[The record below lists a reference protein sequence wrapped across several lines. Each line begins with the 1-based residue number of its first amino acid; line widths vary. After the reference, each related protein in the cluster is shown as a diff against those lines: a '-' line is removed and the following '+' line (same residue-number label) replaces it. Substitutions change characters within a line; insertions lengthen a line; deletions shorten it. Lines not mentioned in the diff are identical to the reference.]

1 MSSARYGRLVL
12 PQKNDPEI
20 PLHISLFGSI
30 RVATK
35 SGISIDITNQ
45 RARIILAILSIN
57 PGQSISR
64 DLVSKLLW
72 AGRFKPQARASLRQ
86 CLHDLKRELQRF
98 DLDILEVSNTQL
110 AVNPNLIDT
119 DLTTLET
126 AVRESDDERAT
137 HLLLEL
143 SGKPLLANIDLGD
156 TLEKWLASQRGQVE
170 NRLRVSIQRL
180 LSTLRANGL
189 GERHDALEQAWQG
202 WSGVS
207 RLRQRSGLAILPLK
221 QIDEVGG
228 DWFLADAV
236 VEELS
241 SRLGALSGLALAGQT
256 SVEAVAGASLTL
268 PEMAEKLGVSH
279 FIEGTVHRSTNS
291 VKLSMRLIEGVSGK
305 QIWSDQIEEPETYFF
320 DQRKLVGENAVA
332 GLSHALGLEQNA
344 RLVRTMTSSREAYA
358 LYLQGRTLTQRI
370 TLQGGLQ
377 KAVELLEQALEI
389 DPDFAECWTAL
400 AEAHIHVAVY
410 TASLERVALSEKAAS
425 CARRA
430 LELDPDQGYAYAI
443 LSIHEWTCFNP
454 AGALEYALEAYRL
467 EPNNADV
474 TLRLGSTLLYL
485 GRTREALPYVE
496 AAIEQDPVYGR
507 NYVMLCVAHLNLG
520 DLEAAQ
526 RAGQRMVDLGTPGFH
541 LAVAQAAAG
550 DHETAVETY
559 YETRRYVGTIVMSP
573 PGATDISDE
582 ARDFYLKT
590 AAEGICSGNE
600 EARQTYCNLV
610 EMLHQTLLDPY
621 DQTVAWPAVW
631 MGHSELAMKVFRE
644 QIHPANMPGLMS
656 LWTEIEPIGRTL
668 NQPDFMSFAQ
678 EISMDQAWEKYGWP
692 DLIPA
697 DPR

>member
-1 MSSARYGRLVL
+1 M
-12 PQKNDPEI
+12 
-20 PLHISLFGSI
+20 
-30 RVATK
+30 
-35 SGISIDITNQ
+35 
-45 RARIILAILSIN
+45 
-57 PGQSISR
+57 SR

-119 DLTTLET
+119 DLNTLET
-126 AVRESDDERAT
+126 AVRQSDDERAT
-137 HLLLEL
+137 HLLIEL

-180 LSTLRANGL
+180 LSTLRAKGL
-189 GERHDALEQAWQG
+189 NQRYDALEQAWQG

-207 RLRQRSGLAILPLK
+207 RLRQRRGLAILPLK

-268 PEMAEKLGVSH
+268 PEMAEKLGVTH
-279 FIEGTVHRSTNS
+279 FSEGAVHRSTNS

-332 GLSHALGLEQNA
+332 GLSQALGLKQNA

-358 LYLQGRTLTQRI
+358 LYLQGRTLPQRI

-377 KAVELLEQALEI
+377 KAVELLEQALKI

-430 LELDPDQGYAYAI
+430 LDLDPDQGYAYAI

-526 RAGQRMVDLGTPGFH
+526 RAGQRMADLGTPGFH

-559 YETRRYVGTIVMSP
+559 Y
-573 PGATDISDE
+573 
-582 ARDFYLKT
+582 
-590 AAEGICSGNE
+590 
-600 EARQTYCNLV
+600 
-610 EMLHQTLLDPY
+610 
-621 DQTVAWPAVW
+621 
-631 MGHSELAMKVFRE
+631 
-644 QIHPANMPGLMS
+644 
-656 LWTEIEPIGRTL
+656 
-668 NQPDFMSFAQ
+668 
-678 EISMDQAWEKYGWP
+678 
-692 DLIPA
+692 
-697 DPR
+697 

>member
-1 MSSARYGRLVL
+1 M
-12 PQKNDPEI
+12 PQYETLNAL
-20 PLHISLFGSI
+20 LHVSLFGSI
-30 RVATK
+30 QVTTRFSAQLE
-35 SGISIDITNQ
+35 ITNR
-45 RARIILAILSIN
+45 RALIILAMLSIN
-57 PGQSISR
+57 PGQALSR
-64 DLVSKLLW
+64 DFVSKLIW
-72 AGRFKPQARASLRQ
+72 EGRFKPQARASLRQ
-86 CLHDLKRELQRF
+86 CLHDLKRELQKF
-98 DLDILEVSNTQL
+98 DLDILEISNTQL
-110 AVNPNLIDT
+110 AVKPDLIDT
-119 DLTTLET
+119 DLKALEM
-126 AVRESDDERAT
+126 AIRERDDKRAT
-137 HLLLEL
+137 QLLLEL
-143 SGKPLLANIDLGD
+143 SGNPLLANIDLGAALD
-156 TLEKWLASQRGQVE
+156 KWLASQRGQVT
-170 NRLRVSIQRL
+170 NRIRMSTQNL

-189 GERHDALEQAWQG
+189 NERHDALEQAWQA

-221 QIDEVGG
+221 QIDELGG

-236 VEELS
+236 VEELT
-241 SRLGALSGLALAGQT
+241 SRLGGLSGLALAGQT
-256 SVEAVAGASLTL
+256 SVEAVAGSSLTL
-268 PEMAEKLGVSH
+268 PQMAEKLGVTH
-279 FIEGTVHRSTNS
+279 FIEGAVHRSTSS
-291 VKLSMRLIEGVSGK
+291 VKLSIRLIEGVSGK
-305 QIWSDQIEEPETYFF
+305 QIWSDQIIQPETYFF
-320 DQRKLVGENAVA
+320 DQRRLIGENAVA
-332 GLSHALGLEQNA
+332 GMSQAMGLKQNS

-358 LYLQGRTLTQRI
+358 LYLQGRTLTKRV
-370 TLQGGLQ
+370 TLQGGLS

-389 DPDFAECWTAL
+389 DPGFAECWTAL

-410 TASLERVALSEKAAS
+410 TPSLERVALSEKAAS

-430 LELDPDQGYAYAI
+430 LDLDPNQGYAYAI

-520 DLEAAQ
+520 NLEAAE

-559 YETRRYVGTIVMSP
+559 YETRRYVGTMVMSP
-573 PGATDISDE
+573 PGAADISDE

-600 EARQTYCNLV
+600 KARETYCNLV
-610 EMLHQTLLDPY
+610 DMLHQTLLEPY
-621 DQTVAWPAVW
+621 DQTVAWPAIW
-631 MGHSELAMKVFRE
+631 MGHSDLVMKVFRE

-656 LWTEIEPIGRTL
+656 LWTEIDPIGRTL
-668 NQPDFMSFAQ
+668 DHPDFMSFA
-678 EISMDQAWEKYGWP
+678 EDIGMVEAWEKYGWP

>member
-1 MSSARYGRLVL
+1 M
-12 PQKNDPEI
+12 PQNEDLEV
-20 PLHISLFGSI
+20 PLHVSLFGSI
-30 RVATK
+30 QVTTQSK
-35 SGISIDITNQ
+35 TPIDITNR
-45 RARIILAILSIN
+45 RALIILAMLSIN
-57 PGQSISR
+57 PGQTLSR
-64 DLVSKLLW
+64 DIVSRMIW

-86 CLHDLKRELQRF
+86 CLLDLKRELQRSGM
-98 DLDILEVSNTQL
+98 DILEVSNTQL
-110 AVNPNLIDT
+110 AVKPDLIDS
-119 DLTTLET
+119 DLKALE
-126 AVRESDDERAT
+126 AAFKENDDERAT
-137 HLLLEL
+137 RLLLEL
-143 SGKPLLANIDLGD
+143 SGKPLLADIDLGD
-156 TLEKWLASQRGQVE
+156 ALDKWLASQRGQVE
-170 NRLRVSIQRL
+170 NRLRVSTQHL
-180 LSTLRANGL
+180 LSALRANGL
-189 GERHDALEQAWQG
+189 NERHDALQRAWHG

-228 DWFLADAV
+228 EWFLADAV

-256 SVEAVAGASLTL
+256 SVEAVAGSLLTL
-268 PEMAEKLGVSH
+268 PEMAKKLGVTH
-279 FIEGTVHRSTNS
+279 FIEGAVHRSTSS
-291 VKLSMRLIEGVSGK
+291 VTLTMRLIEGDSGK
-305 QIWSDQIEEPETYFF
+305 QIWSDQIKEPETYFF
-320 DQRKLVGENAVA
+320 DQRRLIGENAVA
-332 GLSHALGLEQNA
+332 GLSQAMGIKQNS

-358 LYLQGRTLTQRI
+358 LYLQGRTLTKRV
-370 TLQGGLQ
+370 TLQGGLP

-400 AEAHIHVAVY
+400 AEAHIHIAVY
-410 TASLERVALSEKAAS
+410 TPSLERVALSEKAAS

-430 LELDPDQGYAYAI
+430 LELDPNQGYAYAI

-454 AGALEYALEAYRL
+454 AGAFEYALEAYRL

-507 NYVMLCVAHLNLG
+507 NYAMLCVAHLNLG
-520 DLEAAQ
+520 NLEAAL
-526 RAGQRMVDLGTPGFH
+526 RAGQRMADLGTPGFH

-559 YETRRYVGTIVMSP
+559 YETRRYVGTMVMSP
-573 PGATDISDE
+573 PGASDISDE

-600 EARQTYCNLV
+600 EARQTYCNLI
-610 EMLHQTLLDPY
+610 EMLHQTLLDPN

-631 MGHSELAMKVFRE
+631 MGHSDLAMKVYRA

-656 LWTEIEPIGRTL
+656 LWTEIDPIGRTL
-668 NQPDFMSFAQ
+668 NHPEFMSFA
-678 EISMDQAWEKYGWP
+678 EDIGMVEAWEKYGWP

>member
-1 MSSARYGRLVL
+1 M
-12 PQKNDPEI
+12 PQYETLNAL
-20 PLHISLFGSI
+20 LHVSLFGSI
-30 RVATK
+30 QVTTRFSAQLE
-35 SGISIDITNQ
+35 ITNR
-45 RARIILAILSIN
+45 RALIILAMLSIN
-57 PGQSISR
+57 PGQALSR
-64 DLVSKLLW
+64 DFVSKLIW
-72 AGRFKPQARASLRQ
+72 EGRFKPQARASLRQ
-86 CLHDLKRELQRF
+86 CLHDLRRELQKF

-110 AVNPNLIDT
+110 AVKPDLIDT
-119 DLTTLET
+119 DLKALET
-126 AVRESDDERAT
+126 AIRERDDKRAT
-137 HLLLEL
+137 QLLLEL
-143 SGKPLLANIDLGD
+143 SGNPLLANIDLGAALD
-156 TLEKWLASQRGQVE
+156 KWLASQRGQVT
-170 NRLRVSIQRL
+170 NRIRMSTQNL

-189 GERHDALEQAWQG
+189 NERHDALEQAWQA

-207 RLRQRSGLAILPLK
+207 GLRQRSGLAILPLK
-221 QIDEVGG
+221 QIDELGG

-236 VEELS
+236 VEELT
-241 SRLGALSGLALAGQT
+241 SRLGGLSGLALAGQT
-256 SVEAVAGASLTL
+256 SVEAVAGSSLTL
-268 PEMAEKLGVSH
+268 PQMAEKLGVTH
-279 FIEGTVHRSTNS
+279 FIEGAVHRSTSS
-291 VKLSMRLIEGVSGK
+291 VKLSIRLIEGVSGK
-305 QIWSDQIEEPETYFF
+305 QIWSDQIIQPETYFF
-320 DQRKLVGENAVA
+320 DQRRLIGENAVA
-332 GLSHALGLEQNA
+332 GMSQAMGLKQNS

-358 LYLQGRTLTQRI
+358 LYLQGRTLTKRV
-370 TLQGGLQ
+370 TLQGGLS
-377 KAVELLEQALEI
+377 KAVELLEKALEI
-389 DPDFAECWTAL
+389 DPGFAECWTAL

-410 TASLERVALSEKAAS
+410 TPSLERVALSEKAAS

-430 LELDPDQGYAYAI
+430 LDLDPNQGYAYAI

-520 DLEAAQ
+520 NLEAAE

-559 YETRRYVGTIVMSP
+559 YETRRYVGTMVMSP
-573 PGATDISDE
+573 PGAADISDE

-600 EARQTYCNLV
+600 KARETYCNLV
-610 EMLHQTLLDPY
+610 DMLHQTLLEPY
-621 DQTVAWPAVW
+621 DQTVAWPAIW
-631 MGHSELAMKVFRE
+631 MGHSDLVMKVFRE

-656 LWTEIEPIGRTL
+656 LWTEIDPIGRTL
-668 NQPDFMSFAQ
+668 DHPDFMSFA
-678 EISMDQAWEKYGWP
+678 EDIGMVEAWEKYGWP

>member
-1 MSSARYGRLVL
+1 M
-12 PQKNDPEI
+12 PQNNDTEI
-20 PLHISLFGSI
+20 PLHISLFGAI
-30 RVATK
+30 RVATQ
-35 SGISIDITNQ
+35 SGTSIDITNQ

-98 DLDILEVSNTQL
+98 DLDILEASNTQL
-110 AVNPNLIDT
+110 AVKPDFINT
-119 DLTTLET
+119 DLNALET
-126 AVRESDDERAT
+126 AIIERDDEQAT
-137 HLLLEL
+137 QLLLEFT
-143 SGKPLLANIDLGD
+143 GKPLLADIDLGGD
-156 TLEKWLASQRGQVE
+156 LKEWLASQRGQVE
-170 NRLRVSIQRL
+170 NRLRVSTQHL

-189 GERHDALEQAWQG
+189 NERHDALEEAWQG

-228 DWFLADAV
+228 EWFLADAV
-236 VEELS
+236 VDELS
-241 SRLGALSGLALAGQT
+241 SRLGAFSGLALVGQT

-268 PEMAEKLGVSH
+268 PEMAERLGVTH
-279 FIEGTVHRSTNS
+279 FIEGAVHRSTS
-291 VKLSMRLIEGVSGK
+291 AVRLSMRLIEGASGK
-305 QIWSDQIEEPETYFF
+305 QIWSDQIIEPETYFF
-320 DQRKLVGENAVA
+320 DQRKLIGENAVA
-332 GLSHALGLEQNA
+332 GLSQAMGLKQNSQ
-344 RLVRTMTSSREAYA
+344 LVRTMTSSREAYA
-358 LYLQGRTLTQRI
+358 LYLQGRTLTKRV
-370 TLQGGLQ
+370 TLQGGLP

-389 DPDFAECWTAL
+389 DPNFAECWTAL

-410 TASLERVALSEKAAS
+410 TPSIERVALSEKAAS

-430 LELDPDQGYAYAI
+430 LELDPNQGYAFAI

-454 AGALEYALEAYRL
+454 AGALEYAVEAYRL

-507 NYVMLCVAHLNLG
+507 NYVMLCVAHLNLRN
-520 DLEAAQ
+520 LEAAE

-541 LAVAQAAAG
+541 LGVAQAAAG
-550 DHETAVETY
+550 EHEKAVETY
-559 YETRRYVGTIVMSP
+559 YETRRYVGTMVMTP

-600 EARQTYCNLV
+600 EARQTYCNLID
-610 EMLHQTLLDPY
+610 MLHQTLLEPY
-621 DQTVAWPAVW
+621 DQTVAWPAIW
-631 MGHSELAMKVFRE
+631 MGHSDLVMKVFRE
-644 QIHPANMPGLMS
+644 KIHPANMPGLMS
-656 LWTEIEPIGRTL
+656 LWTDIDPIGRTL
-668 NQPDFMSFAQ
+668 DHPDFMSFA
-678 EISMDQAWEKYGWP
+678 EDIGMVEAWEKYGWP

>member
-1 MSSARYGRLVL
+1 M
-12 PQKNDPEI
+12 
-20 PLHISLFGSI
+20 
-30 RVATK
+30 
-35 SGISIDITNQ
+35 
-45 RARIILAILSIN
+45 
-57 PGQSISR
+57 
-64 DLVSKLLW
+64 
-72 AGRFKPQARASLRQ
+72 
-86 CLHDLKRELQRF
+86 
-98 DLDILEVSNTQL
+98 DILEASNTQL
-110 AVNPNLIDT
+110 AVSPDLIDT
-119 DLTTLET
+119 DLNALEATL
-126 AVRESDDERAT
+126 RESDDERAT

-143 SGKPLLANIDLGD
+143 SGKPLLANIDLGGALD
-156 TLEKWLASQRGQVE
+156 KWLASQRGQVE
-170 NRLRVSIQRL
+170 NRLRISTQRL

-189 GERHDALEQAWQG
+189 NERHDALEQAWQG

-207 RLRQRSGLAILPLK
+207 RLRQRRGLAILPLK

-241 SRLGALSGLALAGQT
+241 SRLGGLSGLALAGRT
-256 SVEAVAGASLTL
+256 SVEAVAGSSLTL
-268 PEMAEKLGVSH
+268 PEMAEKLGVTH
-279 FIEGTVHRSTNS
+279 FIEGAVHRTTGSI
-291 VKLSMRLIEGVSGK
+291 KLSIRLIEGASGN
-305 QIWSDQIEEPETYFF
+305 QIWSDQIDEPETYFF
-320 DQRKLVGENAVA
+320 DQRKLIGENAIA
-332 GLSHALGLEQNA
+332 GLSQTMGLEQNS
-344 RLVRTMTSSREAYA
+344 RPVRTMTSSREAYA
-358 LYLQGRTLTQRI
+358 LYLQGRTLTQRV
-370 TLQGGLQ
+370 TLQGGLP

-389 DPDFAECWTAL
+389 DPGFAECWTAL
-400 AEAHIHVAVY
+400 AEAYIHVVVY
-410 TASLERVALSEKAAS
+410 TPCLERVALSEKAAS

-430 LELDPDQGYAYAI
+430 LDLDPNQGYAYAI

-474 TLRLGSTLLYL
+474 TLRLGSALLYL

-520 DLEAAQ
+520 NLEAAV
-526 RAGQRMVDLGTPGFH
+526 RAGQRMVDLGTPGVH
-541 LAVAQAAAG
+541 LGVAQAAAG

-559 YETRRYVGTIVMSP
+559 YETRRYVGTIIMSP
-573 PGATDISDE
+573 SGAADISDE

-600 EARQTYCNLV
+600 EARQTYCNLI

-631 MGHSELAMKVFRE
+631 MGHSDLAMKVYRE

-668 NQPDFMSFAQ
+668 NHPDFMSFA
-678 EISMDQAWEKYGWP
+678 EDIGMVEAWEKYGWP